1 MKTMLKRISVFALA
15 ALMMLALV
23 SCGNK
28 ASAVK
33 KAFEK
38 ADYKVETVK
47 SDSEEAQTILKL
59 LLNEEQMKEVSK
71 YELMICKMDGA
82 LNIGKTAIIIKF
94 PGSGDVKDFLTVE
107 KDGKKDT
114 SAYDKA
120 KEDGIINGNCMIIT
134 ASSDSKDIFKK
145 A

>member
-1 MKTMLKRISVFALA
+1 MKTMMKRIAALSLAVLMLLALA
-15 ALMMLALV
+15 

-38 ADYKVETVK
+38 ADYEVK
-47 SDSEEAQTILKL
+47 TANADDSAVKPL
-59 LLNEEQMKEVSK
+59 LSAVLSEDQMKEASK
-71 YELMICKMDGA
+71 YEVMLCTKG
-82 LNIGKTAIIIKF
+82 LNVAVILKF
-94 PGSGDVKDFLTVE
+94 PAAGDVKELLTVE

-114 SAYDKA
+114 SAYDDA
-120 KEDGIINGNCMIIT
+120 KKNGTVNGNCMIFTI
-134 ASSDSKDIFKK
+134 SSDAKDIFKK